1 MIYEFQCDDCE
12 TVFAVHCSMAD
23 RLNPHPCTSCNS
35 TNNHQV
41 ILGAPALGDS
51 VRLGVRRT
59 DDGFKEVL
67 AKVHE
72 KTYKSNLN
80 DKLSR

>member
-1 MIYEFQCDDCE
+1 MIYEFNCDDCN
-12 TVFAVHCSMAD
+12 TVFSVHCSMAD
-23 RLNPHPCTSCNS
+23 RTNPHECTNCKS

-67 AKVHE
+67 SKVSE
-72 KTYKSNLN
+72 KTYKSNLR

>member
-23 RLNPHPCTSCNS
+23 GLNPHPCTSCNS

-51 VRLGVRRT
+51 VRLGVRT
-59 DDGFKEVL
+59 IDNGFREVL
-67 AKVHE
+67 SKVSE